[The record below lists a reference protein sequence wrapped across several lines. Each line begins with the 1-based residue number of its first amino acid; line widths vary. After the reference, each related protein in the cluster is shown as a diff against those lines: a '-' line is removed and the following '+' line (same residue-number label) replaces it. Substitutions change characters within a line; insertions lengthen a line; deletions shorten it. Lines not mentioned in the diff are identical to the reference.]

1 MTPASTWLRR
11 LRRGV
16 VAAGALV
23 TALSAAP
30 ASAHLIPAQQGTV
43 NVVGTSV
50 FAVLS
55 VPVSALTGAD
65 DDGDG
70 VVTLTEFERHEGA
83 LRAEIDRR
91 LGIRDGDALAETV
104 RVDLIL
110 SPQHDAPADRSD
122 QIVALKHARFPAAPR
137 ALRVESDLFG
147 SGASEKALK
156 ITATRPAATGTA
168 TGTETQVAV
177 LTPDTKQLA
186 FFAPPAPSKQ
196 PSTAGLARLALPA
209 GLVAALLVASA
220 WLARRARK
228 PVPQPA

>member
-1 MTPASTWLRR
+1 MTSASTR
-11 LRRGV
+11 LRRGI
-16 VAAGALV
+16 ATAGALV

-70 VVTLTEFERHEGA
+70 VVSLTEFERHEGA

-122 QIVALKHARFPAAPR
+122 QIVALKHARFPEAPR

-156 ITATRPAATGTA
+156 ITATRHPA

-177 LTPDTKQLA
+177 LTPDTQRLA
-186 FFAPPAPSKQ
+186 FFAPPVPPEQ
-196 PSTAGLARLALPA
+196 PKAAGLGRVALPA
-209 GLVAALLVASA
+209 GLLAALVVAST
-220 WLARRARK
+220 WLARRARRS
-228 PVPQPA
+228 VPQPASAQGA